1 MVFSKTAAAVVLTLA
16 LPLTAY
22 AETNHPTVNASF
34 RAESVPDQDASARL
48 ADVRSWIVGIIS
60 KAAPPGRKIFYPEG
74 QETVESAT
82 ARYESIADDLIQV
95 VYDPKTA
102 PLFKDA
108 NGRARTIAVIL
119 GVMLHESGFMR
130 QVDYGLGKYGKGDHG
145 KSFCS
150 LQLKVGTG
158 RTIPWNTRFNRPIKW
173 NDPKEDIFNGYTGE
187 ELVSNRRLCISEG
200 LKLMR
205 ISFGGTSG
213 LPLED
218 RLRIYASGN
227 REEGVDKS
235 HSRMKT
241 AMTFYSTS
249 AKQRTFT
256 DADVMKILEKEKE
269 IQSSSS
275 AKGGVGR
282 LSPL

>member
-1 MVFSKTAAAVVLTLA
+1 MVITKTAAWVALTLA
-16 LPLTAY
+16 LPLTAL
-22 AETNHPTVNASF
+22 AETTPTVNASL
-34 RAESVPDQDASARL
+34 RVDSKEQSDASARL
-48 ADVRSWIVGIIS
+48 AQVRGWIVSIIS
-60 KAAPPGRKIFYPEG
+60 KAAPPGRKIYYPEG
-74 QETVESAT
+74 QETVEDAT

-95 VYDPKTA
+95 VYDPKTP

-130 QVDYGLGKYGKGDHG
+130 QVDYGIGKAGLGDHG

-150 LQLKVGTG
+150 LQLKVGSGKTLK
-158 RTIPWNTRFNRPIKW
+158 WNTRFNRPVKW
-173 NDPKEDIFNGYTGE
+173 NDPKDEIFDGYTGQ
-187 ELVSNRRLCISEG
+187 ELVQHRRLCISEG

-205 ISFGGTSG
+205 ISFGGTQG

-227 REEGVDKS
+227 REDGADKS

-241 AMTFYSTS
+241 AMTFFAMS
-249 AKQRTFT
+249 AKERTFK
-256 DADVMKILEKEKE
+256 DEDVMK
-269 IQSSSS
+269 
-275 AKGGVGR
+275 A
-282 LSPL
+282 LSHTTIDQPTTAL